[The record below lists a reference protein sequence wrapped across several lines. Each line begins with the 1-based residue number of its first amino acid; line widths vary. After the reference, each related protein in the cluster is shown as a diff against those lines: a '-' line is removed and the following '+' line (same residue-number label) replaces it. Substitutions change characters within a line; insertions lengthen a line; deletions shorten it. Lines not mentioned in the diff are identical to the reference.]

1 MKIFKKVLIFS
12 SMAILVV
19 AIIISLAGPTK
30 AFPPTPLTVNL
41 GAADSFAVLA
51 GSAVT
56 NVPTSVITG
65 DLGLS
70 PAAGTF
76 YDSGVTQAQVSG
88 TIYTTNAAGPAGY
101 VMNPTLLTAAKQ
113 ALTDAISDAS
123 GRTPYTVL
131 ASPELGGSTTT
142 AGLYN
147 YGTLQITGIL
157 TLDGQGDPDAVFIFK
172 ADTTLTT
179 AVGSEVRL
187 INGASACNVFW
198 VVGTSVSTL
207 GANSIFKGTI
217 MADQSITLNTGANV
231 EGRLLASSAAVTM
244 QANIVTKPTCSVVA
258 PTLQLLKTV
267 TNDNGGTATNTDWT
281 LAATGAS
288 GSPTNLSGTTT
299 VSSGVT
305 FQADTYTLSESGG
318 PAGYTSSTYS
328 CVKNGVTTISNTIT
342 LVSGDVAVCTIN
354 NNDIAPLLTITKTVN
369 NTHGGI
375 KTTSS
380 FSYFIDGVTT
390 TLGVASTTSIGVH
403 TVSESA
409 DSGYLAT
416 FGGDCSLS
424 GTTTLALGE
433 SKTCTITNNDIAPL
447 LTVTKVVVN
456 DSGVGTKTVSD
467 FTLFIDGFSVVSGI
481 ASTTVVGLH
490 TVSETADSGY
500 TSVIGG
506 DCNSDGTITLVVGD
520 TKICTITNNDIVPQS
535 SGGGGSY
542 SPLPVP
548 PLIDIIKVP
557 SPLALPGGSGLVT
570 YTYTL
575 RNVGTVPVNNI
586 KLLDD
591 SCSSLNLVLGD
602 INGNSKLEKSEVWTY
617 RCSMVLT
624 KTHTNIVVATGWA
637 NGVSATDIANA
648 TVVVGLPVDPPL
660 IHVTKIPSPLALL
673 SNGGFITYTE
683 KITNPGTV
691 TLNNVRLSDDKCSP
705 VKYISGDIN
714 KNNKLETTETW
725 VYTCKSNLTKTTTNT
740 ATATGEANGLI
751 ATDFAIAT
759 VVVATADVAVLSST
773 IVVPKLPNTG
783 LAPLENMSLWSIGL
797 VGIFIILVVSYIFW
811 KKQIKKY

>member
-1 MKIFKKVLIFS
+1 MKIFKTGLMYM
-12 SMAILVV
+12 SMSILVIGIV
-19 AIIISLAGPTK
+19 IFLTGPTK

-41 GAADSFAVLA
+41 GAADGFAILA

-56 NVPTSVITG
+56 NVPTSIITG
-65 DLGLS
+65 NLGLS
-70 PAAGTF
+70 PAAGSF
-76 YDSGVTQAQVSG
+76 YSAGVTQAQVSG

-101 VMNPTLLTAAKQ
+101 VMDPTLLSSAKQ
-113 ALTDAISDAS
+113 ALTDAITDIS
-123 GRTPYTVL
+123 GRTPVVTV
-131 ASPELGGSTTT
+131 PTELGGTTLT
-142 AGLYN
+142 AGIYDSTD
-147 YGTLQITGIL
+147 GTFGLTGTV
-157 TLDGQGDPDAVFIFK
+157 TLDGQNDPNAVFIFK
-172 ADTTLTT
+172 TASTLIT
-179 AVGSEVRL
+179 AGSSIVSL
-187 INGASACNVFW
+187 TNSAQACNVFW
-198 VVGTSVSTL
+198 QVGSSATLGTSST
-207 GANSIFKGTI
+207 FKGNILALTS
-217 MADQSITLNTGANV
+217 ATLTTGANV
-231 EGRLLASSAAVTM
+231 LGRVLASNGAISLDSNTITKAVCTS
-244 QANIVTKPTCSVVA
+244 PPS
-258 PTLQLLKTV
+258 LQLLKTV
-267 TNDNGGTATNTDWT
+267 TNDNGGTATNTAWT
-281 LAATGAS
+281 LTATGAS

-305 FQADTYTLSESGG
+305 FQADTYTLAENGG
-318 PAGYTSSTYS
+318 PAGYVSSTYS
-328 CVKNGVTTISNTIT
+328 CVKNGVTTVSNTIS
-342 LVSGDVAVCTIN
+342 LVAGDVAVCTIN
-354 NNDIAPLLTITKTVN
+354 NNDVAPLLTITKTVN

-380 FSYFIDGVTT
+380 FSYYIDGVTT
-390 TLGVASTTSIGVH
+390 TLGVASTTSLGVH

-409 DSGYLAT
+409 DSGYVAT
-416 FGGDCSLS
+416 YGGDCSLS

-481 ASTTVVGLH
+481 ASTTLVGLH

-535 SGGGGSY
+535 SGGGGSGGSY
-542 SPLPVP
+542 SSLPVP

-591 SCSSLNLVLGD
+591 SCSLLNLVSGD
-602 INGNSKLEKSEVWTY
+602 INGNSKLEKSEIWTY
-617 RCSMVLT
+617 RCSMILT

-691 TLNNVRLSDDKCSP
+691 TLNKVRLSDDKCSP
-705 VKYISGDIN
+705 VKYISGDLN

-759 VVVATADVAVLSST
+759 VVVAPAGVAVLSST

-783 LAPLENMSLWSIGL
+783 LDPQENTFILFAFLIVGLFSSLTA
-797 VGIFIILVVSYIFW
+797 VYIFL
-811 KKQIKKY
+811 KK